1 MKILFTLIS
10 LLLFLV
16 SCTGKAPSKGKL
28 SIGLT
33 GMPLASAFGGLVIYG
48 TSGTNRFTRVVA
60 NATGSLQGTIVEE
73 LPKGL
78 WKFGAIGW
86 IGPKA
91 FAGEIRCAFS
101 TVDLQT
107 DESTVNL
114 AMTNA
119 RCFDTDV
126 ALGGTFNGSVTRA
139 FFGFATSF
147 CEGDTSGRTNNKCF
161 YNPMN
166 TVAPSE
172 KGFAGSYK
180 IIVKDGS
187 SLGGT
192 LSDNGTQL
200 ESNCYEAGS
209 DSEPGTAPNYTVY
222 SDGINLP
229 AFLPGIVS
237 PIKVEAFLSHDCSI
251 AKGSMI
257 LSLDTPAQAKVH
269 WYSAGQNLLH
279 LSTPVA
285 ALCGISDTMGTTT
298 FASGVGSGNE
308 PFLICTEKQLLHLQ
322 QSMNATAIKTS
333 KYVLGRDINLLS
345 NIQAGAT
352 STPSDP
358 CLSLGDTFTPIGK
371 EFDAF
376 PSCNLTDIAPSPL
389 FGFDGNGKTISFFRF
404 NSDTHQTGFI
414 SHLLG
419 YVSHLT
425 IDRAEVQGKDQT
437 GIVVGLADSNTLKD
451 VTVKN
456 SRVEGNDLTGGI
468 LGHGMTSISGYEL
481 RVENTSIRGKSW
493 VGGIAGKVD
502 GGFINDSLF
511 SGSINAEEGGNYVG
525 GIVGRISGNINSAV
539 SSGTIGASGNNV
551 GGIAGMVNDLIYG
564 RSDAYI
570 FNTNFNSNVT
580 GGIAG
585 MAVSIHRSFF
595 RGALRTNCTT
605 GCMTGTISG
614 MNPTTNTYNFA
625 AVPSSDGG
633 VAGSGTYD
641 VNQMSTNPAFLTAI
655 CDLAGTCLWGKN
667 AGDFPRISLESG
679 GNCTATADNATVA
692 LQLGAGR
699 GTETNPITVCSP
711 SQFNSVTSPTGKY
724 FSLKQNIPL
733 SSFSQRTATLAN
745 HIDGEGNSL
754 FGLSSIEANSNESL
768 FNTVS
773 AGYTIKNL
781 QLAGF
786 RIIDTGTC
794 SNCHKALF
802 AQINN
807 GNLVDIEAIDSY
819 IKVNDPSIN
828 VGTFVVENGLTGK
841 ISGAKI
847 KTQLLGKNNVGGIAS
862 LNKGVIEDSILEARI
877 DLEGSSA
884 NTVGGI
890 VATNSSVVRRN
901 RFKGEI
907 KGLGTG
913 SNIIGGIV
921 GAQIK
926 NANPAPTPTVIDNE
940 VSSQAKL
947 LMSTVL
953 AHGGGIVGY
962 SDNADNIIARNIFK
976 GFLYDPGTVA
986 TINPVAGSG
995 PFTSDINSITNGNFA
1010 VGTDFSNLDLTISNN
1025 LVTVYA
1031 DSLCTLTVTADE
1043 DIAGVTFGAL
1053 KIQNDKYLQGPMS
1066 KIGPAQYQLF
1076 IPMKHSDCTGL
1087 NGTLG
1092 SYLELYKAITT
1103 PDMPTVAILKANR
1116 FNIIDIGDAEE
1127 NEIAFTAFKEILRG
1141 EVLSAP
1147 PVWLYDPD
1155 DEDVVSL
1162 FLKN

>member
-10 LLLFLV
+10 SLLVLV
-16 SCTGKAPSKGKL
+16 SCTGKAPTKGKL

-48 TSGTNRFTRVVA
+48 TSGENRFTRVVA
-60 NATGSLQGTIVEE
+60 NASGSFQGAIVEE

-78 WKFGAIGW
+78 WKFGAVGW
-86 IGPKA
+86 MGPKA

-101 TVDLQT
+101 MVDLKT
-107 DESTVNL
+107 DESAVNL
-114 AMTNA
+114 SLTND

-126 ALGGTFNGSVTRA
+126 ARGGTFNSSVTRA

-147 CEGDTSGRTNNKCF
+147 CEGETSGRTTNKCS
-161 YNPMN
+161 YNPLTMA
-166 TVAPSE
+166 APSE

-187 SLGGT
+187 SLLGNV
-192 LSDNGTQL
+192 SDNGIQL

-209 DSEPGTAPNYTVY
+209 DSEPGTAPSYTVY

-229 AFLPGIVS
+229 AFLPGVVS

-257 LSLDTPAQAKVH
+257 LSLDTPAQAKVY

-298 FASGVGSGNE
+298 FASGLGSTNE

-322 QSMNATAIKTS
+322 QSMNATEIKTS

-345 NIQAGAT
+345 NIQAGVT

-358 CLSLGDTFTPIGK
+358 CLGLGDTFVPIGK
-371 EFDAF
+371 DFDE
-376 PSCNLTDIAPSPL
+376 SCNLLNIPPSPL
-389 FGFDGNGKTISFFRF
+389 FGFDGNGRTISFFRF
-404 NSDTHQTGFI
+404 NSDTPETGFF
-414 SHLLG
+414 SYLLG
-419 YVSHLT
+419 NVTHVT
-425 IDRAEVQGKDQT
+425 FDRAEVQGKDQS
-437 GIVVGLADSNTLKD
+437 GIVVGLAESNTLKD

-468 LGHGMTSISGYEL
+468 LGHGMINISGYEL
-481 RVENTSIRGKSW
+481 RVENTSIRGKGW

-511 SGSINAEEGGNYVG
+511 SGNINAEEGGNYVG

-551 GGIAGMVNDLIYG
+551 GGIAGMVDDLIYG

-585 MAVSIHRSFF
+585 MAISIHRSFF
-595 RGALRTNCTT
+595 RGALRTNCVSA
-605 GCMTGTISG
+605 CNTGTISG

-625 AVPSSDGG
+625 AVPSTDDGL
-633 VAGSGTYD
+633 AGSGTYSLD
-641 VNQMSTNPAFLTAI
+641 QMSTDPAFLTAI
-655 CDLAGTCLWGKN
+655 CDSAGACQWNKN
-667 AGDFPRISLESG
+667 PGDFPRISLESG
-679 GNCTATADNATVA
+679 RNCTATADNAAVT

-699 GTETNPITVCSP
+699 GTETNPITLCSP

-733 SSFSQRTATLAN
+733 ASFTQRAATLSN

-754 FGLSSIEANSNESL
+754 FGLSSNSSTTYESL

-786 RIIDTGTC
+786 RIIKLGTC
-794 SNCHKALF
+794 PNCHKALF

-819 IKVNDPSIN
+819 IEVNDPSIN
-828 VGTFVVENGLTGK
+828 VGTLVVENGLAGK

-847 KTQLLGKNNVGGIAS
+847 RTQLLGKNNLGGIAS

-877 DLEGSSA
+877 DLQGSIA

-890 VATNSSVVRRN
+890 AATNRSTVRRN
-901 RFKGEI
+901 RFRGEI
-907 KGLGTG
+907 TGLIAG
-913 SNIIGGIV
+913 SGVVGGIV
-921 GAQIK
+921 GALLK
-926 NANPAPTPTVIDNE
+926 SGSPTPTVLDNE
-940 VSSQAKL
+940 VSSESKFIMITGL
-947 LMSTVL
+947 TD
-953 AHGGGIVGY
+953 GGGIVGN
-962 SDNADNIIARNIFK
+962 SNNADNIIARNLFK

-986 TINPVAGSG
+986 TINPVVGSG
-995 PFTSDINSITNGNFA
+995 PFTNVINTIINGNFA
-1010 VGTDFSNLDLTISNN
+1010 LGTDFNDVDQTISEPLTTSYENP
-1025 LVTVYA
+1025 T
-1031 DSLCTLTVTADE
+1031 CTLTINTDVDVGEVTL
-1043 DIAGVTFGAL
+1043 GAL
-1053 KIQNDKYLQGPMS
+1053 RLANNMILKGPMNN
-1066 KIGPAQYQLF
+1066 IGSNNYELN
-1076 IPMKHSDCTGL
+1076 ILMKNSDCTSL
-1087 NGTLG
+1087 NGTPG
-1092 SYLELYKAITT
+1092 SGLQLYKSITP

-1116 FNIIDIGDAEE
+1116 FNIINIGDAEE
-1127 NEIAFTAFKEILRG
+1127 NEIAFTAFKEILQG
-1141 EVLSAP
+1141 KVPSAP
-1147 PVWLYDPD
+1147 PVWLYNPED
-1155 DEDVVSL
+1155 DEVLSL
-1162 FLKN
+1162 FFIK